1 MVDVL
6 TELLARLRS
15 DNDLDLAAISA
26 DGLMVASDY
35 ADGFDADGIC
45 ATAGD
50 GFFMMMAL
58 GAELHRGDPVMLTIE
73 YHSGTVL
80 VCPLEHG
87 AVLVMLTGNAV
98 NLGRLRLAARRF
110 PAQNLEPAPPAAP
123 RTQPGTPRGA

>member
-6 TELLARLRS
+6 IELLARLRA

-26 DGLMVASDY
+26 DGLMVASDF
-35 ADGFDADGIC
+35 ASGFDAESVC

-50 GFFMMMAL
+50 GFLMMTAL
-58 GAELHRGDPVMLTIE
+58 GAELDRGEPLMLTIE
-73 YHSGTVL
+73 YRGGTVL

-87 AVLVMLTGNAV
+87 AVLVMLTGTAV

-110 PAQNLEPAPPAAP
+110 QTQYLEAA
-123 RTQPGTPRGA
+123 AVAA